1 MISTDLGHAKRSAG
15 IVVQPT
21 SGGVGMR
28 VEGVLDELASRA
40 LLDAVEAARQAGE
53 AVLVEVEVPDGLSR
67 ETIRN
72 LAACASRGARLR
84 FNRRR

>member
-1 MISTDLGHAKRSAG
+1 MTTDLGHAKGRGA

-28 VEGVLDELASRA
+28 VEGVLDEIASRA
-40 LLDAVEAARQAGE
+40 LLDAVEAALEGSE
-53 AVLVEVEVPDGLSR
+53 AVRVEVVVTDGLSR

-84 FNRRR
+84 FNRPR